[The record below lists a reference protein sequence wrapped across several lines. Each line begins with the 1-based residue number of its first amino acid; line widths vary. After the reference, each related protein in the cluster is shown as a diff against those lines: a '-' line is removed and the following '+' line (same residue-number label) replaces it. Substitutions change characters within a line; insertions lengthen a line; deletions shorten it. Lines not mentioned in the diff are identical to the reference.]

1 MVKPFD
7 AVKIA
12 QAYLSSQDLHQQF
25 PHDNGM
31 HVIMLLLRD
40 LLCCSVCMQHCNL
53 NTGQASIHL
62 LEEILNDVLNASRL
76 NLAENPEA
84 KSQLRQAFHK
94 IKTFGK
100 SRDEFNKNLGLTEQ
114 EVPPP
119 VEAPRKKQQKRHPY
133 KDLTATEQN
142 VLFNAFSACA
152 PLIPFRKERHRKR
165 SSGKVVEGL
174 NDEVILEALREKLQ
188 GMYNE
193 LSLLQKQWKQNGKLD
208 AAKLLKIAD
217 LSKDV
222 AGYLESKI
230 SSMDFKTSS
239 CVSF

>member
-31 HVIMLLLRD
+31 HLIMLLLRD
-40 LLCCSVCMQHCNL
+40 LLCCLLVLSVCVEDGNL
-53 NTGQASIHL
+53 NIHL
-62 LEEILNDVLNASRL
+62 LEEKLNNVFNDSCL
-76 NLAENPEA
+76 NLAENPKA
-84 KSQLRQAFHK
+84 KSQLHLAFNK

-119 VEAPRKKQQKRHPY
+119 VQAPRKKQQKRHPY